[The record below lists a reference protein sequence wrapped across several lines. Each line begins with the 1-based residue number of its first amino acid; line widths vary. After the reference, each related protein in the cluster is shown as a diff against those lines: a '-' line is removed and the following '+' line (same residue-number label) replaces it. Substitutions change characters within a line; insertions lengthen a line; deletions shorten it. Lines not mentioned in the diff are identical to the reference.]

1 MAVDSATLGF
11 PRMGPNRELKF
22 ALEKF
27 WRNKISQEELF
38 KVANTVEE
46 ANWKKQVDSG
56 VSRVGVGLF
65 SLYDHVLDWTFYLGL
80 APERFT
86 KLSGLAQYFAM
97 ARGVD
102 GIPALDMTKWFDS
115 NYHYEVPE
123 LNAKSSPKANFSSY
137 ISSIKRALNVV
148 GSNKTVPVLLGPLTY
163 LALSKYDG
171 ATLDELLV
179 KVLPLYT
186 QLLDEL
192 AGLGITEVQI
202 HEPSLVGASAEKL
215 SKHLPTVYG
224 SKGAAGA
231 IQHEKIAINLATYFE
246 EINHDVYQWFATSPV
261 SAISLDFTR
270 GDNLSVLQKFGFPA
284 GKRLGAG
291 LIDGRSVW
299 KFNPETVLNQVS
311 EIKKVLAASEKTEL
325 TIQTSSSLQ
334 HVPFTTE
341 CEKALNA
348 GETDGLLGVLSFAY
362 EKLAELEVVK
372 KIAEIGEE
380 AAKTEVDAAKKAWAV
395 YYEKNPAKEAVQS
408 RLAAVT
414 EADFKRPSPF
424 AERRPEQLKGLP
436 VLPTTSI
443 GSFPQTP
450 QIRALRRKLKA
461 GDITLDH
468 YRGKID
474 EQIAYNIGIQEAL
487 GLDILVHGEPERTD
501 MVEYFAEKLEGFAF
515 TQNGWVQSYGSRCVR
530 PPIIFADLVRP
541 VDMTVREFV
550 VAQSFTS
557 KPVKGM
563 LTGPVTILNWSF
575 PRKDISRKDQAF
587 QLALCLRDEVA
598 DLETAK
604 CVVIQVDEPALREGM
619 PLKPAKKDEYLN
631 WAVDAFRLSTAVAK
645 NETSIHTHMCYC
657 EFADCMHAIDAIDA
671 DVNSI
676 ENARSDDETIREF
689 KAIGYKRDLGPG
701 TYDIHSPVVPPKEEI
716 VKKLQSFLK
725 LLPPQQV
732 VVNPDCGL
740 KTRKWPETIA
750 ALRNMVDA
758 TLEVRA
764 SLRHR
769 SSHSQMETQELKRW
783 HRTLGLPASQTQS
796 VAKSRVKKF
805 RAVVSPLDS
814 ADIRSGVYASEFRG
828 MYNLALPSGVLYTFI
843 TVFTNLLTRKEPACL
858 KLLLSVFYSTHLLEI
873 FATFA
878 GQALFTY

>member
-224 SKGAAGA
+224 SKEAAGA

-461 GDITLDH
+461 GDITLEH

-619 PLKPAKKDEYLN
+619 PLKPSKKDEYLN

-758 TLEVRA
+758 TLEVLNP
-764 SLRHR
+764 S
-769 SSHSQMETQELKRW
+769 T
-783 HRTLGLPASQTQS
+783 SQTQS

-805 RAVVSPLDS
+805 RAVVSPLYP
-814 ADIRSGVYASEFRG
+814 ADIRSGAYASEFRG

-843 TVFTNLLTRKEPACL
+843 TVFTNLLTHKEPACL
-858 KLLLSVFYSTHLLEI
+858 NLLLPVFYSTHLLEV

-878 GQALFTY
+878 GQVLFTY

>member
-1 MAVDSATLGF
+1 MVAVDSATLGF
-11 PRMGPNRELKF
+11 PRMGPSRELKF

-27 WRNKISQEELF
+27 WRNKISEDELYQ
-38 KVANTVEE
+38 VAHAVEE
-46 ANWKKQVDSG
+46 ANWRKQVDAG
-56 VSRVGVGLF
+56 VNRVGVGLF
-65 SLYDHVLDWTFYLGL
+65 SLYDHVLDWTYYLGF
-80 APERFT
+80 APERFAKVPT
-86 KLSGLAQYFAM
+86 GLAQYFAM

-137 ISSIKRALNVV
+137 VNNVKRALAVV
-148 GSNKTVPVLLGPLTY
+148 GVDKTVPIILGPLTY

-171 ATLDELLV
+171 TTLDEVLE

-186 QLLDEL
+186 LLLNEL
-192 AGLGITEVQI
+192 VALGVEEVQI
-202 HEPSLVGASAEKL
+202 HEPSLVGASADQL
-215 SKHLPTVYG
+215 IKHLPKVYG
-224 SKGAAGA
+224 SKNQTGA
-231 IQHEKIAINLATYFE
+231 IQHSSCALNLATYFE
-246 EINHDVYQWFATSPV
+246 EIHPDVYQWFTSSPV

-284 GKRLGAG
+284 NKRLGAG

-299 KFNPETVLNQVS
+299 KFNPETVVSQVT
-311 EIKKVLAASEKTEL
+311 EIKKVLGAAENTSL
-325 TIQTSSSLQ
+325 TIQPSSSLQ
-334 HVPFTTE
+334 HVPYTTE
-341 CEKALNA
+341 CEGALNA
-348 GETDGLLGVLSFAY
+348 GEIEGLLGVLSFAY

-372 KIAEIGEE
+372 KIAQIGEE
-380 AAKTEVDAAKKAWAV
+380 GANAEVNAAKKAWSY
-395 YYEKNPAKEAVQS
+395 YYEKNPAKETVQS

-414 EADFKRPSPF
+414 EADFKRPAPF
-424 AERRPEQLKGLP
+424 AERRPLQLKGLP
-436 VLPTTSI
+436 VLPTTTI

-450 QIRALRRKLKA
+450 QIRALRRKLKQ
-461 GDITLDH
+461 GEITLEH
-468 YRGKID
+468 YRAKID
-474 EQIAYNIGIQEAL
+474 EQIAFNIGVQEAL

-501 MVEYFAEKLEGFAF
+501 MVEYFAEKLNGFAF

-530 PPIIFADLVRP
+530 PPIIFADLERP
-541 VDMTVREFV
+541 VDMTVREFAI
-550 VAQSFTS
+550 AQSFTT

-587 QLALCLRDEVA
+587 QLALCLRDEVS
-598 DLETAK
+598 DLEVAK
-604 CVVIQVDEPALREGM
+604 CAVIQVDEPALREGM
-619 PLKPAKKDEYLN
+619 PLKPSKKDEYLK

-689 KAIGYKRDLGPG
+689 KAIGYTRYLGPG
-701 TYDIHSPVVPPKEEI
+701 TYDIHSPVVPPKDDI
-716 VKKLQSFLK
+716 VKKLKSFLN
-725 LLPPQQV
+725 LLPAKQV

-764 SLRHR
+764 SL
-769 SSHSQMETQELKRW
+769 
-783 HRTLGLPASQTQS
+783 
-796 VAKSRVKKF
+796 
-805 RAVVSPLDS
+805 
-814 ADIRSGVYASEFRG
+814 
-828 MYNLALPSGVLYTFI
+828 
-843 TVFTNLLTRKEPACL
+843 
-858 KLLLSVFYSTHLLEI
+858 
-873 FATFA
+873 
-878 GQALFTY
+878 